1 MLKISLIIRSLE
13 AGGAERVLVS
23 LANYLVKRGFEVHIL
38 TLSHEAQGS
47 FYPLDQKVT
56 VHYLGREV
64 TKPTNPFAY
73 GWWVIKSMMGL
84 RKAVK
89 ALEPQVII
97 SFMYL
102 MNIAT
107 LMLIRDLHIPVIV
120 AERTDPSS
128 HKTHWLLQRLRLG
141 MYPYATYIAVQTESA
156 ASYFSGSLRLKI
168 VITPNPVAPPPTT
181 ASRPKKKPSKTIV
194 TIGRLDPVKDQP
206 TLIRAFAKV
215 HPVFPDWKLMIYGQ
229 GPDQQKLAELIAQL
243 NLQDTV
249 TLAGTMKDIWS
260 VLAKA
265 DLFVFPSRYEGF
277 PNALC
282 EAMSAGL
289 PVIASNVTG
298 NKDVVQNMVNG
309 LLFEA
314 GNVDALAALMQE
326 LIEDPKQRTALGLE
340 AQKITKQYPPDKIF
354 KIWEDMIKD
363 SSKTA
368 EVLP

>member
-64 TKPTNPFAY
+64 TKPNHPLPY

-89 ALEPQVII
+89 ALNPQVII
-97 SFMYL
+97 SFMDL

-107 LMLIRDLHIPVIV
+107 LTLTRGLRIPVIV
-120 AERTDPSS
+120 AERIDPAF
-128 HKTHWLLQRLRLG
+128 HKIHWLLRKMRLW
-141 MYPYATYIAVQTESA
+141 MYPYAKYVSVQTESA
-156 ASYFSGSLRLKI
+156 ASYFSGSLRAKI
-168 VITPNPVAPPPTT
+168 VITPNPVAPPPTS
-181 ASRPKKKPSKTIV
+181 APISKTQTFKTIL
-194 TIGRLDPVKDQP
+194 TIGRLDPQKDQQS
-206 TLIRAFAKV
+206 LIQAFAKL
-215 HPVFPDWKLMIYGQ
+215 HPAFPDWKLMIYGQ
-229 GPDQQKLAELIAQL
+229 GPDQQKLAALIAQL

-249 TLAGTMKDIWS
+249 TLAGTTKDIWS
-260 VLAKA
+260 VLAMA

-298 NKDVVQNMVNG
+298 NKDVVQNKVNG

-314 GNVDALAALMQE
+314 GDVDALAALMQE
-326 LIEDPKQRTALGLE
+326 LIENPKQRIALGLE
-340 AQKITKQYPPDKIF
+340 AQKIAKQYPSEKVL
-354 KIWEDMIKD
+354 KIWEDMIKHI
-363 SSKTA
+363 
-368 EVLP
+368 VR